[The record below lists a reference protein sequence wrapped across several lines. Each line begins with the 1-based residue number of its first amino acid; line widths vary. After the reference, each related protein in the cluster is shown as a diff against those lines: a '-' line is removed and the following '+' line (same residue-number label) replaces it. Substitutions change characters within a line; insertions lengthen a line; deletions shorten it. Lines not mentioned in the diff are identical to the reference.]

1 MIIPI
6 FPLELVQFPGV
17 ATPLHIF
24 EPRYRQLLKDI
35 EKTDSTFGIIFSQS
49 FQVPVIGAVG
59 CTVEVFANEKMEDG
73 RSNILCAG
81 NNRFIV
87 KRIVDGEPYLQAEI
101 DFLADVVE
109 FNVDFTLRDK
119 SKGLL
124 LQLMQTAMKLNN
136 EEPSELPPL
145 PDDPVALSFLIAASV
160 AVQLEEKQLWLEM
173 TNTNLRL
180 SRMNNRLK
188 DMIEELNLRFEV
200 QQLTRQKNTDSFDV

>member
-35 EKTDSTFGIIFSQS
+35 ENTDNTFGIIFSDNSQL
-49 FQVPVIGAVG
+49 PVIGSVG
-59 CTVEVFANEKMEDG
+59 CTVEVFANEKMKDG

-81 NNRFIV
+81 KNRFNV
-87 KRIVDGEPYLQAEI
+87 KRIINDEPYHQAEI
-101 DFLADVVE
+101 DFFGDAME
-109 FNVDFTLRDK
+109 FNVDFALRDK

-124 LQLMQTAMKLNN
+124 LQLMQTAMKLSDDA
-136 EEPSELPPL
+136 PVELPPL

-160 AVQLEEKQLWLEM
+160 VVKLEEKQLWLEM

-188 DMIEELNLRFEV
+188 DMIEELQLRAEV
-200 QQLTRQKNTDSFDV
+200 QQFTKQRNANDFEL